1 VRERVPVRDIPSRFG
16 ANLDRVW
23 QFVRDARFVTN
34 HNVFVYHWDDGDP
47 PLIEFGVQVD
57 RAFDGNGDIVCSHT
71 PAGSVATATHIGP
84 YDRLGVTHEAVQ
96 RWCREHG
103 YATAATNWEVYGDW
117 DDDPAKL
124 ETVIYQLLRT

>member
-1 VRERVPVRDIPSRFG
+1 VSERVPVRDIPSRFG

-23 QFVRDARFVTN
+23 RFVRDSGFATN
-34 HNVFVYHWDDGDP
+34 HNVFVYHWEDGEP

-57 RAFDGNGDIVCSHT
+57 RAFDGNGDIVCSQT
-71 PAGSVATATHIGP
+71 PAGMVATATHVGP
-84 YDRLGVTHEAVQ
+84 YDRLGTTHEAVQ
-96 RWCREHG
+96 QWCRDNG

-124 ETVIYQLLRT
+124 ETVVFQLLRT